1 MSTRNF
7 KIIQCPNCGGV
18 GFPYRGPCSESLRD
32 MTFGSE
38 SQKGD
43 WCIADFSYCSVCR
56 TGSMVICYNC
66 KGIRKINM
74 QEILE
79 CQECGIK
86 LDNLTVRDLTH
97 YELGQNR
104 FAI

>member
-1 MSTRNF
+1 MTTGNF
-7 KIIQCPNCGGV
+7 KIIECPNCEGIGG
-18 GFPYRGPCSESLRD
+18 PYKGP
-32 MTFGSE
+32 GSE

-86 LDNLTVRDLTH
+86 LDNLTVRDLDRRSACRPS
-97 YELGQNR
+97 EIPKR
-104 FAI
+104 